1 MVRGNIFIKQLCRM
15 IKNFKR
21 RLYQI
26 PYLNGGCASANSP
39 LHFRR
44 KGGAPDPLH
53 PSLQIRALK
62 RGHIVNQIKNII
74 LLNWEHFLPQNL
86 RGASP
91 SPKSAREVRR
101 YKRPR
106 PMSALGSE
114 LRVPLEILRTSH
126 YLEKFGMHLG

>member
-1 MVRGNIFIKQLCRM
+1 MGGVQVQIRLC
-15 IKNFKR
+15 
-21 RLYQI
+21 I
-26 PYLNGGCASANSP
+26 PILGE
-39 LHFRR
+39 
-44 KGGAPDPLH
+44 KGVHLTPCTP
-53 PSLQIRALK
+53 PWIRALK